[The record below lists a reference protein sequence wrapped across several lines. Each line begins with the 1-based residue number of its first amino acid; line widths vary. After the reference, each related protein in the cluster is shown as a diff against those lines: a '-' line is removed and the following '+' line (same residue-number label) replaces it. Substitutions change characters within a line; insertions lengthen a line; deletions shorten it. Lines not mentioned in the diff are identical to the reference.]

1 MKTTIK
7 QFNSTFLEIVTSDLE
22 NKLSDAPEWKA
33 PMTRSFMVTLTI
45 WIYGAFFFGPT
56 SAGESEP
63 AKFEIATFAG
73 GCFWCVEADFDQVEG
88 VIKTI
93 SGFSGG
99 TLANPTYKEV
109 TAGTSGHVEA
119 VQIIYNPE
127 IVSFEN
133 LLDIF
138 WHSIDPIDEGGQ
150 FCDRGSPYLTAIFTH
165 SQEQQVWA
173 EESKEKLESV
183 AALARPVATNL
194 APLPNFYPA
203 EEYHQAFYLKNP
215 MRYKYYRF
223 RCGRNERLEELWG
236 SEALR
241 GLQSH

>member
-1 MKTTIK
+1 MTI
-7 QFNSTFLEIVTSDLE
+7 
-22 NKLSDAPEWKA
+22 
-33 PMTRSFMVTLTI
+33 SFMVTLTI

-56 SAGESEP
+56 SAGEPEP

-127 IVSFEN
+127 IVSFQN
-133 LLDIF
+133 LLDVF

-173 EESKEKLESV
+173 EESKDKLESV
-183 AALARPVATNL
+183 AALERPIATKIVSL
-194 APLPNFYPA
+194 TNFYPA
-203 EEYHQAFYLKNP
+203 EEYHQDFYLKNP
-215 MRYKYYRF
+215 IRYKYYRF